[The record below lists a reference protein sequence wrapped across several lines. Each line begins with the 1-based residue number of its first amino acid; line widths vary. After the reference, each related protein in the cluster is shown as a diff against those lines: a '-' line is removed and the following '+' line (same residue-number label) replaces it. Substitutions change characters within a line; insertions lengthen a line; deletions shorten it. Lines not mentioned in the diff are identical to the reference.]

1 MKYVL
6 VLALGIVTG
15 LSFSRIPHYQP
26 FRNEI
31 PPATPGDWTPKM
43 KGPWNEEDRATM
55 DRYFNG
61 GKG

>member
-6 VLALGIVTG
+6 VLALGILTG
-15 LSFSRIPHYQP
+15 LSFSRIPHYV
-26 FRNEI
+26 NYY
-31 PPATPGDWTPKM
+31 ADHSLPKPYEGA
-43 KGPWNEEDRATM
+43 KSFGNWSEEERATI